1 MRFLPRLSL
10 LLIFSFL
17 ILSACGP
24 TVQEPG
30 SEEQMANDPIDAVVE
45 SAATE
50 EAPME
55 EPPTQGLPTEQPA
68 TEPPPT
74 PTDAPPTATATPG
87 TPSGMLDHT
96 IAYGG
101 ARAYAWEADNGT
113 RYQEMHPD
121 LLLNRTATDLYGSP
135 IPRDFYRYLDAD
147 DQADVYTSFI
157 VGSLREYV
165 AEGAIADISDLW
177 DEMDWHDAFPE
188 SIREMVTVDGRQ
200 YFVPMALQWNPIW
213 YRTDIFAEVGLEPPQ
228 TWEEFLAAC
237 DTLSEA
243 GYIPVTVATSGW
255 TPPIARWFSI
265 LNMRLN
271 GPQFH
276 EALMAGEESYDD
288 PRVRTVFEHWAEL
301 IEHNCFPEGRT
312 SYQNAA
318 TQIFEGE
325 AAMYNLG
332 EWLSESR
339 EDGLPET
346 LDFFSFPILNP
357 DVPRGEI
364 VHVYG
369 SFMPV
374 DAEHPIEA
382 RRFLAYLGG
391 VESQTSNVET
401 LGRVASNMEVDPSLY
416 NDVYNR
422 GLQFVQE
429 ADHIT
434 QLYEFNTRPAMAAAG
449 LRSFVRF
456 MGNPEEIDEVM
467 EELEAARLRAFE

>member
-1 MRFLPRLSL
+1 MRSLTRLSL
-10 LLIFSFL
+10 LLLFSVL
-17 ILSACGP
+17 VLSACGP
-24 TVQEPG
+24 TAQETG
-30 SEEQMANDPIDAVVE
+30 SEGQLNADPTDAVSEEEPMDE
-45 SAATE
+45 SPTE
-50 EAPME
+50 PPPTEAP
-55 EPPTQGLPTEQPA
+55 P

-74 PTDAPPTATATPG
+74 PTEAPPTATATPG

-96 IAYGG
+96 IAFGG
-101 ARAYAWEADNGT
+101 TQAYLWEADNGT

-121 LLLNRTATDLYGSP
+121 LVLSRRSTNLYSSP
-135 IPRDFYRYLDAD
+135 VPNTFYGYLESE

-157 VGSLREYV
+157 VGSLRDYV
-165 AEGAIADISDLW
+165 AEGAIADIGDLW
-177 DEMDWHDAFPE
+177 DEMGWHDAFPE
-188 SIREMVTVDGRQ
+188 SIREMVTFDGKQ

-255 TPPIARWFSI
+255 TPPVARWFSI

-276 EALMAGEESYDD
+276 EALMDGEESYDD
-288 PRVRTVFEHWAEL
+288 PRVRAVFEHWAEL
-301 IEHNCFPEGRT
+301 IEHDCFPEGRT
-312 SYQNAA
+312 SYQDAA
-318 TQIFEGE
+318 TQIFDGE

-339 EDGLPET
+339 EDGLPQT

-369 SFMPV
+369 SYMPV
-374 DAEHPIEA
+374 NAQHPIEA
-382 RRFLAYLGG
+382 RRFLAYLGA

-401 LGRVASNMEVDPSLY
+401 LGRVASNVNVDSSLY
-416 NDVYNR
+416 NDVYSR

-434 QLYEFNTRPAMAAAG
+434 QLFEFNTHSAMAAEG
-449 LRSFVRF
+449 LRLFVRF
-456 MGNPEEIDEVM
+456 MGNPQEIDEVI
-467 EELEAARLRAFE
+467 EELEAARVRTFE